1 MSKLRIYFDGLCTF
15 AATNPPPKNGDVPAD
30 DCNNEMSVLLI
41 DARNHPRMPHDPQLS
56 LKVGKVTG
64 SSSPINGMWD
74 LDREHLE
81 ISLIDAT
88 GAEKPLARNALR
100 IVRNQR
106 IYFDSG
112 EPANA
117 FPVDAQEEA
126 DLSWIPSI
134 SQIDPNLTID
144 PDLLKPIVTKNHLA
158 ARFALTQGTLKVSS
172 FVRDPNDP
180 LGGIAAYE
188 FCNGHGRQG
197 NLRQALAEG
206 VTAEI
211 ELPEGSQVK
220 IRLRKLAGS
229 TQERWVTL
237 ASSDS
242 GDDIEV
248 MIANKP
254 RGSIDISHFAMFY
267 DLMKGNSARRLI
279 PQISK
284 TNRLIARNGRRHAAS
299 DFLISLSSGDGGNP
313 DACPFVQGP

>member
-15 AATNPPPKNGDVPAD
+15 AATNPPPKDGNVPAD

-41 DARNHPRMPHDPQLS
+41 DARNHPHMPHDPQLS

-88 GAEKPLARNALR
+88 GAEKTRTGHALR

-117 FPVDAQEEA
+117 FPVDAQEEE
-126 DLSWIPSI
+126 DFSWIPSI

-172 FVRDPNDP
+172 FVEDPNDP
-180 LGGIAAYE
+180 LSIAAYE

-197 NLRQALAEG
+197 SLRQALAEG
-206 VTAEI
+206 VMAEI
-211 ELPEGSQVK
+211 NLPEGEQVK
-220 IRLRKLAGS
+220 VKLRKLADEA
-229 TQERWVTL
+229 QERWVTL
-237 ASSDS
+237 APSTP
-242 GDDIEV
+242 GGDIEV
-248 MIANKP
+248 TFANSP
-254 RGSIDISHFAMFY
+254 RGPVSIGHFAMFY
-267 DLMKGNSARRLI
+267 ALMEGNSSRGLI
-279 PQISK
+279 PQISR
-284 TNRLIARNGRRHAAS
+284 TNRRISRNGRRHAAGG
-299 DFLISLSSGDGGNP
+299 FLISLSSGGGGNP